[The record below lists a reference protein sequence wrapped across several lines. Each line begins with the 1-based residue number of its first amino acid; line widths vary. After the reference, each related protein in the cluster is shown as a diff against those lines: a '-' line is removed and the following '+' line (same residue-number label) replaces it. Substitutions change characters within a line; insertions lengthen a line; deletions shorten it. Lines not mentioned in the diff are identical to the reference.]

1 MIVDIGGKIYDIGK
15 KQAIGLLKVASKKIE
30 HGIYAVEMNN
40 VQIMIK
46 EEYNDKYSLK
56 KAVGEY
62 KKKGFKVH
70 WK

>member
-15 KQAIGLLKVASKKIE
+15 KQAIGLLKVASKTIE

-46 EEYNDKYSLK
+46 EEYNDKYSLR
-56 KAVGEY
+56 KAIRGY
-62 KKKGFKVH
+62 KEKGFKVH

>member
-15 KQAIGLLKVASKKIE
+15 KHAIGLLKVASKTIE

-40 VQIMIK
+40 VQIMLK

-56 KAVGEY
+56 KAVEDY

>member
-15 KQAIGLLKVASKKIE
+15 KQAIGLLKVASKTIE

-40 VQIMIK
+40 VQIMLK
-46 EEYNDKYSLK
+46 EEYNDKYRLR
-56 KAVGEY
+56 KAIRGY
-62 KKKGFKVH
+62 KEKGFKVH